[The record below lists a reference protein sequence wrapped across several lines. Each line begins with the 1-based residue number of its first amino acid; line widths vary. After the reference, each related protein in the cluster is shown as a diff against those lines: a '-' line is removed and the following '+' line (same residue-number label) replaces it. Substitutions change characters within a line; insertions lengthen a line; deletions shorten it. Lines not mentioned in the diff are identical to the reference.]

1 MGTGGMRYGAGRPGY
16 KAKAEQ
22 LRKIDI
28 SRWQREGKLHA
39 GDSFGWAWTMDG
51 VQTASISVMVQS
63 TESLRLLYT
72 LGEDKRD
79 ASQQVRI
86 DRTPCHFGNDR
97 AWFTCP
103 CCDGRSRVLF
113 LRWGRFACRHCQK
126 VAYESQSSD
135 AMGRTWLKQRKLEA
149 KLGNDWTRPK
159 GMRQRTYA
167 ALLDALDDCEQRRDM
182 ALAGLMM
189 RFMAGYRLARIT
201 G

>member
-1 MGTGGMRYGAGRPGY
+1 MAKGGMRYGAGRPGY

-97 AWFTCP
+97 AWFIA
-103 CCDGRSRVLF
+103 RAV
-113 LRWGRFACRHCQK
+113 
-126 VAYESQSSD
+126 
-135 AMGRTWLKQRKLEA
+135 M
-149 KLGNDWTRPK
+149 
-159 GMRQRTYA
+159 A
-167 ALLDALDDCEQRRDM
+167 ALGCYFCAGGALR
-182 ALAGLMM
+182 AGIAK
-189 RFMAGYRLARIT
+189 RWPIKVNPVTQWA
-201 G
+201 